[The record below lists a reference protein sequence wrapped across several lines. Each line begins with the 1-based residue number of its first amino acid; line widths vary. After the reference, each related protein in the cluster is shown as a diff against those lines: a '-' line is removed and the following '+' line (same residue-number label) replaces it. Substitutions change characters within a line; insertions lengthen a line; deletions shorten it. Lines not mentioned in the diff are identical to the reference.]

1 MSDKKATGVSE
12 ADLKLLA
19 RCAEMGTSTWSDAMD
34 ACGLDGVV
42 RGLTQR
48 SGTGRFAGFAVT
60 ARETAGVRGQY
71 PRTAFDVGKI
81 IDAVGP
87 GQVLTVDMGGAEV
100 STFGGLASLATVGR
114 GASAVVIDG
123 GCRDVDEMRKYG
135 LWLAS
140 RYVTP
145 TTGRTR
151 LKLESINE
159 PVSIGGIPVRPAD
172 IVIGD
177 ETGIVV
183 VPRDSFQKVL
193 AEAEKKLS
201 IDHTM
206 QHAIEG
212 GASFKDA
219 ATNEN

>member
-1 MSDKKATGVSE
+1 MNERDR
-12 ADLKLLA
+12 KLLA

-34 ACGLDGVV
+34 ACELDGVV

-48 SGTGRFAGFAVT
+48 SGSGRFAGFAVT
-60 ARETAGVRGQY
+60 VRESAGARGQY
-71 PRTAFDVGKI
+71 PRNAFDVGEI

-87 GQVLTVDMGGAEV
+87 GQVLVVDKNGAEV
-100 STFGGLASLATVGR
+100 STFGGLASLATVRR
-114 GASAVVIDG
+114 GAAAVVIDG
-123 GCRDVDEMRKYG
+123 GCRDVDEMRKCG

-145 TTGRTR
+145 TTGKTR

-159 PVSIGGIPVRPAD
+159 PVSIGGISVRPGD
-172 IVIGD
+172 VVIGD
-177 ETGIVV
+177 DTGIVV
-183 VPRDSFQKVL
+183 VPKDAFENVL

-201 IDHTM
+201 VDHTI

-219 ATNEN
+219 ASNEDRRL

>member
-1 MSDKKATGVSE
+1 MNEGDR
-12 ADLKLLA
+12 KLLA

-48 SGTGRFAGFAVT
+48 SGKGRFAGFAVT
-60 ARETAGVRGQY
+60 VRETAGGRGQY
-71 PRTAFDVGKI
+71 PRNAFDVGEI

-87 GQVLTVDMGGAEV
+87 GQVLMVDMNGADV
-100 STFGGLASLATVGR
+100 STFGGLASLATVRR
-114 GASAVVIDG
+114 GAAAVVIDG
-123 GCRDVDEMRKYG
+123 GCRDVDEMRKCG

-145 TTGRTR
+145 TTGKTR
-151 LKLESINE
+151 LKIDSINE
-159 PVSIGGIPVRPAD
+159 PVSIGGIPVRPGD
-172 IVIGD
+172 VVIGD
-177 ETGIVV
+177 DTGLVV
-183 VPRDSFQKVL
+183 VPKDALEKVL
-193 AEAEKKLS
+193 AEADKILS
-201 IDHTM
+201 VDHTR

-219 ATNEN
+219 TSDAN